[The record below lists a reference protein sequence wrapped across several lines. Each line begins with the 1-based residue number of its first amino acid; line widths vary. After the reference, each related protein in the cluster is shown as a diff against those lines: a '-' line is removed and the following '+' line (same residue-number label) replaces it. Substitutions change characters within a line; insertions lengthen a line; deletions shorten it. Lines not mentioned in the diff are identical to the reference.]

1 MKKLF
6 CLALAFCLLCAVPA
20 LASQAQAYE
29 NLFTNF
35 DQRDN
40 WTEAVI
46 VTFSDDG
53 VLINGSGAAAE
64 GTTVRITQPGTYML
78 SGACADGQIV
88 VELSK
93 EDKAQLVLGG
103 LTLAC
108 SDSAPLYVISAD
120 KVSLTLAPGSVNSF
134 TDGAAYTRAFEKAPN
149 ACICSRDDLTING
162 SGELT
167 VNAQFN
173 NGIGCKND
181 LKIVSGVITVSA
193 AKNALKGN
201 DSVAI
206 KDGTITLTAGK
217 DAIKAENADEA
228 EKGFVYIG
236 GGIISITAGDDAIQ
250 GQQNV
255 TVVGGSVTVSAE
267 GKTVN
272 SKGTQVVGGGII
284 NKQ

>member
-1 MKKLF
+1 MKKLTAI
-6 CLALAFCLLCAVPA
+6 LLSLCLLMAVPA
-20 LASQAQAYE
+20 LAADYSDV
-29 NLFTNF
+29 FTNF
-35 DQRDN
+35 DKRDS
-40 WTEAVI
+40 WTEAVT

-53 VLINGSGAAAE
+53 VLINGSGAATE

-181 LKIVSGVITVSA
+181 LKIVSGVITVNA

-217 DAIKAENADEA
+217 DGIKAENADEA